1 MGIITHF
8 YLFSNN
14 LMNPDAIWLSEVY
27 YSGWEVT
34 SGRWGLVLIDRLQLG
49 STSPVLMSLVSIA
62 LFSLSA
68 IIICELF
75 AVQVTQLCCIVAGG
89 MIVCSPFV
97 ANTLSYYYCSDA
109 YAISFFLAVFAVYCS
124 YKVHSLWGR
133 FASALLIAISI
144 SIYQSNLGVVGA
156 VYLLKMVDECCNN
169 YQPKKVFFAILQM
182 LVECVLGLIIYLVV
196 LKAWLKICNLQM
208 STYKGANTIGI
219 MSTLQN
225 LRGTLINA
233 YKDFVTFF
241 FGSNVETASNT
252 IIMKVCY
259 ATVMV
264 LFIAT
269 SCLRTYNNKTNFFE
283 LIGLLVLLPIA
294 CNVIDLAATDT
305 KMVLRTSSG
314 MVAAFPMLFL
324 IAYKNMNGGGWNIK
338 YRNSLK
344 TIVIFICG
352 VLIWNQMLLC
362 NIDSML
368 MEMNRTAILSSAE
381 KMFGDLQ
388 ENRDVQKGIPVAI
401 VGTPRGWTMNS
412 DLEKYANGYA
422 RYVMVWETA
431 DGMYNGWLR
440 LDQRYIGAK
449 FMNWV
454 DYTTYQTLLQ
464 TDEVKQMPSYPFDGY
479 IQNVDGVIVCKAGGS
494 IEWAS

>member
-1 MGIITHF
+1 MGIITHC
-8 YLFSNN
+8 YLFLNN

-68 IIICELF
+68 IIICELLGI
-75 AVQVTQLCCIVAGG
+75 QETQLCSIVAGA

-97 ANTLSYYYCSDA
+97 ANALSYYYCSDA
-109 YAISFFLAVFAVYCS
+109 YAVSFFLAVLAVYCS
-124 YKVHSLWGR
+124 YKIHSVWVY
-133 FASALLIAISI
+133 FVSALLITFSI

-156 VYLLKMVDECCNN
+156 VYLLKMVDERLDS
-169 YQPKKVFFAILQM
+169 YQPRKFFPRVLQILA
-182 LVECVLGLIIYLVV
+182 ECILGLIIYLVV
-196 LKAWLKICNLQM
+196 LKLWLKICNLQM
-208 STYKGANTIGI
+208 STYKGADTIGV
-219 MSTLQN
+219 MSTLRN
-225 LRGTLINA
+225 LRWTLLNV
-233 YKDFVTFF
+233 YKDFAAFF
-241 FGSNVETASNT
+241 FGNNVEAASNT
-252 IIMKVCY
+252 IVMKVCY
-259 ATVMV
+259 AIVMV
-264 LFIAT
+264 LFIVT
-269 SCLRTYNNKTNFFE
+269 SCLRSYKNKAAFFE
-283 LIGLLVLLPIA
+283 FIGLLVLLPIA

-324 IAYKNMNGGGWNIK
+324 ITYKNVKCCGWNVKI
-338 YRNSLK
+338 RNSLK
-344 TIVIFICG
+344 AIVIFTCG

-368 MEMNRTAILSSAE
+368 MEMNRAAILSSAE

-388 ENRDVQKGIPVAI
+388 ENRDIQSGTPVAI
-401 VGTPRGWTMNS
+401 VGTPAGWTMNS

-422 RYVMVWETA
+422 RYVMVWGTV

-454 DYTTYQTLLQ
+454 DYTVYQALLLQ
-464 TDEVKQMPSYPFDGY
+464 DEVKQMPSYPFDGY
-479 IQNVDGVIVCKAGGS
+479 IQNINGVVVCKAGGD
-494 IEWAS
+494 IGWEP

>member
-283 LIGLLVLLPIA
+283 LIG
-294 CNVIDLAATDT
+294 
-305 KMVLRTSSG
+305 
-314 MVAAFPMLFL
+314 
-324 IAYKNMNGGGWNIK
+324 
-338 YRNSLK
+338 
-344 TIVIFICG
+344 
-352 VLIWNQMLLC
+352 
-362 NIDSML
+362 
-368 MEMNRTAILSSAE
+368 
-381 KMFGDLQ
+381 
-388 ENRDVQKGIPVAI
+388 VQ
-401 VGTPRGWTMNS
+401 
-412 DLEKYANGYA
+412 
-422 RYVMVWETA
+422 
-431 DGMYNGWLR
+431 
-440 LDQRYIGAK
+440 
-449 FMNWV
+449 
-454 DYTTYQTLLQ
+454 
-464 TDEVKQMPSYPFDGY
+464 
-479 IQNVDGVIVCKAGGS
+479 
-494 IEWAS
+494 